1 MLASGATEIRTTG
14 KAVHVPRFTGDAA
27 TNWYDELE
35 PIGEGC
41 PPGNELVLT
50 PQKVAAL
57 CTLSNEVVA
66 DSNANVLDS
75 VGSKMVRSV
84 ALAADRALFAGTG
97 GKQPLGILNQT
108 PPLPNV
114 AHAPDYVGIVTGA
127 GLVRAAG
134 GVPNVVSST
143 PLT

>member
-41 PPGNELVLT
+41 APGNELVLT

-66 DSNANVLDS
+66 DSNANALDS

-114 AHAPDYVGIVTGA
+114 APPDYVGIVTGA